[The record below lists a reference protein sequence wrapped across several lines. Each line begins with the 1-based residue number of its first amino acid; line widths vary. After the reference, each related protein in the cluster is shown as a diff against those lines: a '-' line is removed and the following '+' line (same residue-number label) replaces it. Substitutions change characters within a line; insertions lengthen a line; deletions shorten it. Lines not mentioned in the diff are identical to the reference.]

1 MVPQFILIGVALQM
15 FLIGMSLN
23 RKIKTFASANFVP
36 AAVAISGAFL
46 AGVILL

>member
-1 MVPQFILIGVALQM
+1 MMQPFVLIAVVLQV
-15 FLIGMSLN
+15 FLIGMSLDG
-23 RKIKTFASANFVP
+23 KIKTFASANFVP